1 MTPVV
6 WHSAP
11 PQSRRRAPA
20 SSQLRTR
27 GALDYESC
35 AAYVVAVAPGAG
47 GRGLSLSVEP
57 VWGSAGS
64 GMQALWQHGASGL
77 AAAPGS
83 GGRVGAELGYGL
95 AAEQLLVLHG
105 RVAVE

>member
-1 MTPVV
+1 MRQDAGDGLTGSGVEV
-6 WHSAP
+6 GGSLTHA
-11 PQSRRRAPA
+11 AE
-20 SSQLRTR
+20 R
-27 GALDYESC
+27 GEWG
-35 AAYVVAVAPGAG
+35 AAGLVRVAPGAG